1 MMSFFTIISHEMD
14 PETMDNFGYYYML
27 IGAAFLLLIMLIMV
41 SRNAKKLKQNKTL
54 TVLDSKSSSILKPKI
69 AHQKL
74 PNNLAQAQG
83 EDLLKKDYIP
93 KEKELEILDKIEEF
107 EKSTLFLKNGFSL
120 NELSLQVGVNHR
132 YLSYVINTHKNRSFN
147 AYINELRIK
156 HIVDCLQNDPKY
168 LQYKISYLAEQSGFS
183 SHNRF
188 TISFK
193 KVTGHS
199 PSAYISYVKR
209 LKSKRNQS

>member
-1 MMSFFTIISHEMD
+1 MRSFFTIIS
-14 PETMDNFGYYYML
+14 PEVPLETLGNYGYYYML
-27 IGAAFLLLIMLIMV
+27 IGAGFLLLIMLVIIG
-41 SRNAKKLKQNKTL
+41 RKGKRLKESKSITI
-54 TVLDSKSSSILKPKI
+54 LDSKSSSILKPTLAYDKSPNTT
-69 AHQKL
+69 KL
-74 PNNLAQAQG
+74 NG
-83 EDLLKKDYIP
+83 EDLSKKDYIP
-93 KEKELEILDKIEEF
+93 RDKEFEILDKIEEF
-107 EKSTLFLKNGFSL
+107 EKTTLFLKNGFSL
-120 NELSLQVGVNHR
+120 NELSMQVGVNHR

-209 LKSKRNQS
+209 LKNKRNLR